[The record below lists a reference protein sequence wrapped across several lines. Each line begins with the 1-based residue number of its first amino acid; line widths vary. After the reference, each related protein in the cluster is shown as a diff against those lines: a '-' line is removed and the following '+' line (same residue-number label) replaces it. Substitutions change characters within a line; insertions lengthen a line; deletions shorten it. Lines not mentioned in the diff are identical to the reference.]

1 MKYLI
6 KNVDISEILLSL
18 NIPQAGGHNEILK
31 YLNKKYGV
39 DISEILL
46 AFNKPQADG
55 WVVAGGQ

>member
-1 MKYLI
+1 M
-6 KNVDISEILLSL
+6 
-18 NIPQAGGHNEILK
+18 K